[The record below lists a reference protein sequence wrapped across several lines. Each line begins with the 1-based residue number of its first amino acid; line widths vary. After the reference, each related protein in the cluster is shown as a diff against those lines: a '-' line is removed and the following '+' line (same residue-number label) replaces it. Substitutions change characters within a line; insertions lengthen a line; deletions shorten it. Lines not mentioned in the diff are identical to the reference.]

1 MNPEIKLKRLCQK
14 GNAAKLI
21 QRFIAERAG
30 PLGVLD
36 INCECLLGDGT
47 ASGRQAIALDADTTL
62 GWVCGEDADAALLS
76 AFISYMAQKE
86 LESKLLAQETLSKYK
101 ELTLLYE
108 LGEKIAACMD
118 IDELARLTLDEARRL
133 LPTGKDIHLGILL
146 DGEEEGQ
153 LAVCAGQGELFPIG
167 AKLLAIDGITRQVL
181 ASGNTEIVNEVWQ
194 DPRYQACPGVLG
206 DIRAMLCAPLKT
218 RDKTF
223 GVLSVVS
230 RSAINFSAAEAKV
243 LNLLASQVALAIARV
258 HLIHERV
265 AQERLQ
271 ESLKL
276 SHSIQMG
283 MLSTTFPRFSDGQ
296 PIDLFAFMEP
306 AREVSGDFYDFF
318 HLDSKTM
325 LLVIG
330 DVSDKGVPAALFMV
344 MVKTLIRAIAKQ
356 QTQPHQVL
364 AALNPELCR
373 DNDASMFVTLFLAT
387 LDLETNRLTYSFGGH
402 NPPLYLSRYGII
414 SMLGG
419 DSGTALGIIDGIGFS
434 TQTLQ
439 LNPGDSLLLYTD
451 GITEAMDKDYQ
462 AYGEGR
468 LCGLLTG
475 LAHNNAQEIVELV
488 IADVNTFTAGAE
500 QSDDITLLALQ
511 IGQAQAKRPF

>member
-14 GNAAKLI
+14 GHAAKLI
-21 QRFIAERAG
+21 QHFLADRKQ
-30 PLGVLD
+30 PLTILD
-36 INCECLLGDGT
+36 LNGDCLLGDSNTGE
-47 ASGRQAIALDADTTL
+47 RHAITVEGNPL
-62 GWVCGEDADAALLS
+62 GWVCGSSEDAALLA
-76 AFISYMAQKE
+76 AFVSYMAQKE

-108 LGEKIAACMD
+108 LGEKIAACLD
-118 IDELARLTLDEARRL
+118 IDELAHLTLAEARRF
-133 LPTGKDIHLGILL
+133 LPDGQDIHLGILL
-146 DGEEEGQ
+146 EGTEAGQ
-153 LAVCAGQGELFPIG
+153 LTVCAGQGELFPTG
-167 AKLLAIDGITRQVL
+167 AKLLGIDGITQQVL

-194 DPRYQACPGVLG
+194 DPRYQACAGVLS
-206 DIRAMLCAPLKT
+206 DISAMLCAPLKT

-223 GVLSVVS
+223 GVLSVISREAVS
-230 RSAINFSAAEAKV
+230 FSAAEAKV
-243 LNLLASQVALAIARV
+243 LNLLATQVALAIARV

-283 MLSTTFPRFSDGQ
+283 MLSTAFPRFSDGQ

-318 HLDSKTM
+318 HLDNKTL

-356 QTQPHQVL
+356 YTQPHQIL

-373 DNDASMFVTLFLAT
+373 DNEASMFVTLFLAT
-387 LDLETNRLTYSFGGH
+387 LDLDTYSLNYSFGGH
-402 NPPLYLSRYGII
+402 NPPLHLSRYGIVT
-414 SMLGG
+414 MLTG
-419 DSGTALGIIDGIGFS
+419 DSGTALGIIDGISFS
-434 TQTLQ
+434 SQTLQ
-439 LNPGDSLLLYTD
+439 LSLGDSLLLYTD
-451 GITEAMDKDYQ
+451 GISEAMDKDYN
-462 AYGEGR
+462 AYGEIR

-475 LAHNNAQEIVELV
+475 LAYSNAQELIGTIMTDV
-488 IADVNTFTAGAE
+488 IAFTAGAE
-500 QSDDITLLALQ
+500 QSDDITLMALQ
-511 IGQAQAKRPF
+511 IGRP

>member
-1 MNPEIKLKRLCQK
+1 MNPEIKLKRLCQR

-21 QRFIAERAG
+21 KQFIADRTHPVA
-30 PLGVLD
+30 VLD
-36 INCECLLGDGT
+36 ANGDLLLGD
-47 ASGRQAIALDADTTL
+47 ANDSPRLAITLDEHTL
-62 GWVCGEDADAALLS
+62 GWVCGDEKDALLLT
-76 AFISYMAQKE
+76 AFIGYMVQKE
-86 LESKLLAQETLSKYK
+86 LEGKLLAQETLSKYK

-118 IDELARLTLDEARRL
+118 IDELAQLTLDEAVRL
-133 LPTGKDIHLGILL
+133 LPSGQDIHLGILL
-146 DGEEEGQ
+146 NGQEAGQ
-153 LAVCAGQGELFPIG
+153 LTVCAGRGAAFPPGEKF
-167 AKLLAIDGITRQVL
+167 LAIDGITQQVL
-181 ASGNTEIVNEVWQ
+181 ASGNAEIVNNVNL
-194 DPRYQACPGVLG
+194 DPRYQTAAGVLK
-206 DIRAMLCAPLKT
+206 DLQAMLCAPLKT

-230 RSAINFSAAEAKV
+230 RSEINFSAAEAKV
-243 LNLLASQVALAIARV
+243 LNLLASQVAVAIGRV

-283 MLSTTFPRFSDGQ
+283 MLSTAFPRFHEGH

-318 HLDSKTM
+318 HLDSKTL

-344 MVKTLIRAIAKQ
+344 MVKTLTRAIAKQ
-356 QTQPHQVL
+356 HAQPNQVL

-373 DNDASMFVTLFLAT
+373 DNDAAMFVTLFLAM
-387 LDLETNRLTYSFGGH
+387 LDLETYTLSYSFGGH
-402 NPPLYLSRYGII
+402 NPPLYLSRYGIV
-414 SMLGG
+414 SMLTG
-419 DSGTALGIIDGIGFS
+419 DSGTALGIFEDATFS
-434 TQTLQ
+434 SQTLTM
-439 LNPGDSLLLYTD
+439 NPGDSLLLYTD
-451 GITEAMDKDYQ
+451 GISEAMDIAYD
-462 AYGEGR
+462 AYGEQR
-468 LCGLLTG
+468 LCDLLTG
-475 LAHNNAQEIVELV
+475 LSHNNAQELVET
-488 IADVNTFTAGAE
+488 IITDVNTFTGEAE

-511 IGQAQAKRPF
+511 IGR